1 MDKLCP
7 MTFTG
12 SVVAQAQISA
22 FSTTPD
28 DLMCIGSRCALW
40 DSEPDRV
47 EHAEGSRFTVPSG
60 RGRCGLGKGDNFPD
74 PAQRSSAS
82 KPKPDTPTGEPLNV
96 AG

>member
-40 DSEPDRV
+40 STLPDDV
-47 EHAEGSRFTVPSG
+47 S

-74 PAQRSSAS
+74 PAQRLSAS